1 MKTVGSILK
10 EAREAKHLTL
20 ENVEEATKIRVR
32 FLEAIEVDDYSSL
45 PSLAYAKGFVKNY
58 AEFLGIPSA
67 TILAFFRRQTKEIA
81 KSAILPK
88 GVARSLNRT
97 WFQLTPGK
105 FLVFLFVGLVSA
117 FLVYLSL
124 QYRQLQNPPRLT
136 IETPSENALITT
148 KKTEALGTTDP
159 DATVTVNGISVL
171 IRSDGKFFDQV
182 TLEPGENTI
191 TVTATS
197 RYGKS
202 TTVTRSVTYQSE
214 ESNPR

>member
-1 MKTVGSILK
+1 MKTVGSILRQARLAK
-10 EAREAKHLTL
+10 KITYDQVEA
-20 ENVEEATKIRVR
+20 ATKIRAK
-32 FLEAIEVDDYSSL
+32 FLEAIEVDDYSTL
-45 PSLAYAKGFVKNY
+45 PSQAYAKGFVKNY
-58 AEFLGIPSA
+58 GEFLGIPSA
-67 TILAFFRRQTKEIA
+67 TILAFFRRQTKEIG

-182 TLEPGENTI
+182 TLEPGSNTI

-202 TTVTRSVTYQSE
+202 TTVTRHVTYQSE
-214 ESNPR
+214 EAR